1 MAELSVNLLG
11 VKLKSP
17 FILSSGPMS
26 YSGEALIR
34 STKAGAGAVVT
45 KTIRLKK
52 ADNPYP
58 HMVRIAPGT
67 LLNAEKWSDIEADEW
82 IMTEI
87 PKAKAA
93 GVVVIG
99 SVGHTKEEAE
109 ALVGPVAEA
118 GCDLIELVAYD
129 EASMIPMIEAARSKT
144 TLPILAKVSPNWR
157 ELPRVAADC
166 RRAGADG
173 VTAGDSFGPTLRLDL
188 DTGRPLLGSDF
199 GFGWLSGSAILP
211 IALRMV
217 AEIALGPG
225 GPIVGVGGVTKAEE
239 ALEML
244 YAGATAVG
252 VCTAAILF
260 GNEVFGKLNDG
271 LAKLLDARGLADPAA
286 ASGFSLKHLSPG
298 ERLRKLAFSY
308 DPETCTDCGRC
319 QDYCP
324 YGART
329 VKRPNMSLDEE
340 VCRHCGYCVSICPP
354 KALKATW

>member
-1 MAELSVNLLG
+1 MAELSVDLLG

-17 FILSSGPMS
+17 FILSSGPLS
-26 YSGEALIR
+26 YSADSLLKATR
-34 STKAGAGAVVT
+34 AGAGAVVT

-52 ADNPYP
+52 ADNPFP

-67 LLNAEKWSDIEADEW
+67 LLNAEKWSDIEAEEW
-82 IMTEI
+82 ITTEI
-87 PKAKAA
+87 PKAKAGGA
-93 GVVVIG
+93 VVIG

-109 ALVGPVAEA
+109 ALVAPVAEA

-129 EASMIPMIEAARSKT
+129 EASMIPMVETARKKT
-144 TLPILAKVSPNWR
+144 SLPILAKVSPNWR
-157 ELPRVAADC
+157 DLPQVAANC
-166 RRAGADG
+166 RKAGADG
-173 VTAGDSFGPTLRLDL
+173 ITAGDSFGPTLRLDIE
-188 DTGRPLLGSDF
+188 TGRPLIGSDY

-211 IALRMV
+211 IALREV
-217 AEIALGPG
+217 AEIALGVG

-244 YAGATAVG
+244 YAGATGVG

-260 GNEVFGKLNDG
+260 GFEVFGKLNDG
-271 LAKLLDARGLADPAA
+271 LSKLLDGRKMDGIVAAR
-286 ASGFSLKHLSPG
+286 GFSLKHLSKG
-298 ERLRKLAFSY
+298 ERKVKLKFTY

-319 QDYCP
+319 MDYCP

-329 VKRPNMSLDEE
+329 VRRPEMSLNED

-354 KALKATW
+354 KSLKATW